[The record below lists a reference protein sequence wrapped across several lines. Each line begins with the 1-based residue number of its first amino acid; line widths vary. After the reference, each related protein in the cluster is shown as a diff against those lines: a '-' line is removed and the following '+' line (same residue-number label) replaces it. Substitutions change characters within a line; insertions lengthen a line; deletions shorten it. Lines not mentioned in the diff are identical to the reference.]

1 MCREFGV
8 SGNRSMDGCTQCEL
22 GKLQDQSRLERIDQL
37 RRAIV
42 ENTYEVSAAELARKI
57 INLMLRS

>member
-1 MCREFGV
+1 
-8 SGNRSMDGCTQCEL
+8 MDGCTQCEL